1 MKKLVIS
8 ICIGVFAAMSLV
20 SFAHD
25 TEQSLANG
33 LIRMH
38 VRANSNRPEDQS
50 LKLKVRDRLLKESTH
65 LAEGVSDIQT
75 AQKLINNNLSHLKKV
90 ALDEIRKNGYDYPVD
105 IKLGKS
111 DFPIK
116 TYGNITLPAG
126 TYKALT
132 VDIGKGAG
140 ENWWCVMFPPLCFT
154 PESTECT
161 ANPDEDMLIENLG
174 DDTYSMVN
182 DGKVKIKFKIYEII
196 QNMW

>member
-8 ICIGVFAAMSLV
+8 ICIGVFAAMSFIA
-20 SFAHD
+20 FAND
-25 TEQSLANG
+25 TEQNLTNG

-50 LKLKVRDRLLKESTH
+50 LKLKVRDRLLKESTS
-65 LAEGVSDIQT
+65 LVEGVSDIQT
-75 AQKLINNNLSHLKKV
+75 AQKLINDNLTHLKKV
-90 ALDEIRKNGYDYPVD
+90 ALDEIRKNGYDYPVA

-111 DFPIK
+111 DFPVK

-161 ANPDEDMLIENLG
+161 ASPDEDMLIENLG

-196 QNMW
+196 QTMW